1 MYRSLFLLL
10 LPASLVLASE
20 ASAQRIDGVIVV
32 GQAKIAA
39 QKAQLTLL
47 GKRDRVVDSATTDVF
62 GGFTL
67 KGDKPGK
74 YTILVRRTGYM
85 PVTTEAFELPEG
97 EVLTDTVFL
106 VGRQAENSVKEV
118 LTESIRRVF
127 GSSPLGALSR
137 YVGPEEL
144 GPERDRYMNLGDV
157 VRSGKLL
164 GVNVV
169 GIGSNQCLR
178 FAGEGG
184 CAQIFLDGLPVD
196 IRSDIV
202 SIADVEALVAIR
214 PMELGMAVTQA
225 RRWDNTRYG
234 AVMVYTSRFAMR

>member
-1 MYRSLFLLL
+1 MHRSLFLLL
-10 LPASLVLASE
+10 PASLLFAPR
-20 ASAQRIDGVIVV
+20 ARAQQIDGILVV
-32 GQAKIAA
+32 GEARVAA

-47 GKRDRVVDSATTDVF
+47 GKRDRVVDSAMTDVF

-74 YTILVRRTGYM
+74 YTILVRRAGYM
-85 PVTTEAFELPEG
+85 AVTTEAFDLPEG

-106 VGRQAENSVKEV
+106 IGRTAENSVKQV
-118 LTESIRRVF
+118 LEESIRRVF

-137 YVGPEEL
+137 YVGPDEL
-144 GPERDRYMNLGDV
+144 LPERDRYMNLGDV

-184 CAQIFLDGLPVD
+184 CAQIFVDGLPVD

-214 PMELGMAVTQA
+214 STELGMAVTQA

>member
-10 LPASLVLASE
+10 PASLLFVTE
-20 ASAQRIDGVIVV
+20 ARSQRIDGIIVV
-32 GQAKIAA
+32 GEARIAA
-39 QKAQLTLL
+39 QNAQLTLL

-62 GGFTL
+62 GGFSL

-74 YTILVRRTGYM
+74 YTILVRRPGYM
-85 PVTTEAFELPEG
+85 AVTTEAFELPEG

-106 VGRQAENSVKEV
+106 IGRQAENSVKDV
-118 LTESIRRVF
+118 LSESIRRVF
-127 GSSPLGALSR
+127 GASPLGVLSR
-137 YVGPEEL
+137 YVGPEQL
-144 GPERDRYMNLGDV
+144 APERERYMNLGDV

-169 GIGSNQCLR
+169 GVGSNQCLR

-184 CAQIFLDGLPVD
+184 CAQIFVDGLPVD

-214 PMELGMAVTQA
+214 PAELGMAVTQA
-225 RRWDNTRYG
+225 RRFDNTRYG

>member
-1 MYRSLFLLL
+1 MYRSLYLL
-10 LPASLVLASE
+10 LPALLISTPRAN
-20 ASAQRIDGVIVV
+20 AQQIDGIIVV
-32 GQAKIAA
+32 GEAKLAA

-74 YTILVRRTGYM
+74 YTILVRRQGFL
-85 PVTTEAFELPEG
+85 PITTEAFDLPEG

-106 VGRQAENSVKEV
+106 TGRQAEYSVKDV
-118 LTESIRRVF
+118 IGESLKRVF
-127 GSSPLGALSR
+127 GTAPLGAMSR
-137 YVGPEEL
+137 FLGPEEL
-144 GPERDRYMNLGDV
+144 LPERSRYMNLGDL

-164 GVNVV
+164 GVSVV
-169 GIGSNQCLR
+169 GTGSRQCLR

-184 CAQIFLDGLPVD
+184 CAQIYLDGIPVD
-196 IRSDIV
+196 VRSEVV
-202 SIADVEALVAIR
+202 SASDVEAVVAIR
-214 PMELGMAVTQA
+214 PLELGMAVTEA

-234 AVMVYTSRFAMR
+234 AVMVYTSRFALR

>member
-10 LPASLVLASE
+10 PASLMFATE
-20 ASAQRIDGVIVV
+20 AQSQRIDGIIVV
-32 GQAKIAA
+32 GEARLAA
-39 QKAQLTLL
+39 QNAQLTLL

-62 GGFTL
+62 GGFSL

-85 PVTTEAFELPEG
+85 AVTTEAFELPEG

-106 VGRQAENSVKEV
+106 IGRQAENSVKDV
-118 LTESIRRVF
+118 LSESILRVF
-127 GSSPLGALSR
+127 GASSRGVLSR
-137 YVGPEEL
+137 YVGPEQL
-144 GPERDRYMNLGDV
+144 APERERYMNLGDV

-169 GIGSNQCLR
+169 GVGSNQCLR

-184 CAQIFLDGLPVD
+184 CAQIFVDGLPVD

-214 PMELGMAVTQA
+214 PAELGMAVTQA
-225 RRWDNTRYG
+225 RSFANTRYG